1 MKPGAKCSD
10 VYKAIKA
17 AAKDRGANLVEGLAL
32 GHGIGVADVEAPY
45 LSAKDDTKI
54 YPGMALVIRPV
65 VEGPKGE
72 LLWSC
77 DTVVVEDDGPRVV
90 GWYKDWRAPYVANY
104 TL

>member
-1 MKPGAKCSD
+1 MK
-10 VYKAIKA
+10 
-17 AAKDRGANLVEGLAL
+17 LVEGLAL

-45 LSAKDDTKI
+45 ISAKDDTKI
-54 YPGMALVIRPV
+54 CPGMALVIRPV

-72 LLWSC
+72 LLWSS